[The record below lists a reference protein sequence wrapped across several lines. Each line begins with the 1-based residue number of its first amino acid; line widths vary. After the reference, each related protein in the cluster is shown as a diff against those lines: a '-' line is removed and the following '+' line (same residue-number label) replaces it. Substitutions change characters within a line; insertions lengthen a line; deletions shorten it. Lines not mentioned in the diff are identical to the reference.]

1 MADEN
6 DEQKNREL
14 TDEQRAQA
22 LAEASAAA
30 EELEASIT
38 PSPMLTSI
46 GQPPPGIPYTGGPMA
61 TSTPLAPPPAPAPSA
76 PLSLPISGGRMYMGP
91 SLTPDQEE
99 AFLASAP
106 RTSQVLVPPAAEP
119 GAAARIAAATA
130 PPTISAAAGAP
141 SPTSIYPE
149 MRQFYAQEQ
158 IKKAIAGGMDPNTAL
173 QTYGSEFFTRGGP
186 KPISPLDRARL
197 DAAKTAQENL
207 QKRFEISESRRAKQW
222 SPQDLQTHQSLLNA
236 DRELQKEYNLAQAL
250 PENKRYDEQ
259 NRILNQRSANAAQ
272 RKRIA
277 EKYAEPTSPP
287 AAATGGYTVGGRYGN
302 WRYKGGNPNDSSSW
316 ERI

>member
-6 DEQKNREL
+6 DEQKKKEL

-46 GQPPPGIPYTGGPMA
+46 GQPPLGIPYTAGPMA
-61 TSTPLAPPPAPAPSA
+61 TSTPIAPPPAPAPSA
-76 PLSLPISGGRMYMGP
+76 PLSLPISSGRMYMGP

-149 MRQFYAQEQ
+149 MRQFYAQQQ
-158 IKKAIAGGMDPNTAL
+158 IRNAVASGMPMDEAV
-173 QTYGSEFFTRGGP
+173 QTYGSEFFTRAGSKPMTEFQRAQVAHWAQP
-186 KPISPLDRARL
+186 KLPSPMQVAQMDRWKKQMTPQDANEDRSLLAEERENRKNYTLAEALPVEKRLETQRKLLDERASI
-197 DAAKTAQENL
+197 AK
-207 QKRFEISESRRAKQW
+207 RRAK
-222 SPQDLQTHQSLLNA
+222 LAAKYEQTSTL
-236 DRELQKEYNLAQAL
+236 DTG
-250 PENKRYDEQ
+250 
-259 NRILNQRSANAAQ
+259 S
-272 RKRIA
+272 
-277 EKYAEPTSPP
+277 
-287 AAATGGYTVGGRYGN
+287 TGGYTVGARYGN
-302 WRYKGGNPNDSSSW
+302 LRYKGGNPNDASSW